1 MKVNG
6 IDIRKYDAKQLTV
19 DVQPPG
25 INVNYEWIT
34 RALLPA
40 EFDTDVT
47 MGHLKLS
54 VYFRGQNRNKI
65 IRTASEFMQ
74 HFTKSCDLNLD
85 GFKGTYK
92 GYMTSSDYE
101 KKNVKNRYVLN
112 LEFDGFFYDDQLDLV
127 FDGKKTA
134 TVYNAGTRS
143 APCIIA
149 IYAKS
154 VLTNYEITGLS
165 SESIVVEA
173 LEAGKTMI
181 IDGIRGIV
189 TVDGKNAF
197 NRVNMW
203 EFPRMGAGE
212 ITVGFSSDAAK
223 VNVKYSPMWI

>member
-74 HFTKSCDLNLD
+74 NFTKSCDL
-85 GFKGTYK
+85 
-92 GYMTSSDYE
+92 
-101 KKNVKNRYVLN
+101 
-112 LEFDGFFYDDQLDLV
+112 
-127 FDGKKTA
+127 
-134 TVYNAGTRS
+134 
-143 APCIIA
+143 
-149 IYAKS
+149 
-154 VLTNYEITGLS
+154 
-165 SESIVVEA
+165 
-173 LEAGKTMI
+173 
-181 IDGIRGIV
+181 
-189 TVDGKNAF
+189 
-197 NRVNMW
+197 
-203 EFPRMGAGE
+203 
-212 ITVGFSSDAAK
+212 
-223 VNVKYSPMWI
+223 